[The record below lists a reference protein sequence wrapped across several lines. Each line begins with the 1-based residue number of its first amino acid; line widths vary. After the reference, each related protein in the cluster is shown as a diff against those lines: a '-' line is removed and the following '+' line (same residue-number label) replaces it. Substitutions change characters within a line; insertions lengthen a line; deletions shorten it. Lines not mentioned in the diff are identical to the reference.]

1 MDLDCKFQTFEGKG
15 MLAAFKYW
23 RTSNSRAFKLDFEIF
38 ATLHDF
44 QSAISGGAV
53 ELGVRR

>member
-1 MDLDCKFQTFEGKG
+1 MGLDCKFRKFEGKG
-15 MLAAFKYW
+15 MLVEFKYW

-38 ATLHDF
+38 AALQDF
-44 QSAISGGAV
+44 QSAISGGTV